1 MTYSYEEKYD
11 ELILATGS
19 RPIVPP
25 LEGIQL
31 PGVFQVRNMSD
42 ANQMREWIQTQ
53 NAKSAVIVGGGFI
66 GLEMAENLVKRY
78 IVIIIPLVCLSL
90 SS

>member
-1 MTYSYEEKYD
+1 MRIILGIRGTIYIIYSYEEKYD

-42 ANQMREWIQTQ
+42 ANQIREWIQTQ
-53 NAKSAVIVGGGFI
+53 NARSAVIVGGGFI
-66 GLEMAENLVKRY
+66 GLEMAENLVKR
-78 IVIIIPLVCLSL
+78 
-90 SS
+90 

>member
-1 MTYSYEEKYD
+1 MYSYEEKYD

-25 LEGIQL
+25 LDGIQL

-42 ANQMREWIQTQ
+42 ANQIREWIQNK
-53 NAKSAVIVGGGFI
+53 NAKNAVVVGGGFI
-66 GLEMAENLVKRY
+66 GLEMAENLVKK
-78 IVIIIPLVCLSL
+78 
-90 SS
+90 